1 MLEDNWETYNDDEI
15 ILPNIS
21 KLQEENNLKRLKERQ
36 LVEDSDH
43 LLTNELFLNTNTNTN
58 TNTKFVKKE
67 EQKEEQKTFQKEKDK
82 IKPKFVKTQNKE
94 KEKQKEK
101 EKLNKIKK
109 KQKDEIFGEA
119 ESIDYLQETYCDLED
134 KY

>member
-1 MLEDNWETYNDDEI
+1 MLEEEEDDWEKDWETYNSDEI

-21 KLQEENNLKRLKERQ
+21 KLEEENNLKKIKEKQ
-36 LVEDSDH
+36 LVEESDH
-43 LLTNELFLNTNTNTN
+43 LLTQELFSNTN

-67 EQKEEQKTFQKEKDK
+67 EQQTFQKR
-82 IKPKFVKTQNKE
+82 KPKFIKTQNKE
-94 KEKQKEK
+94 KEKQK

-119 ESIDYLQETYCDLED
+119 ESTDYLQDAYCDLED

>member
-1 MLEDNWETYNDDEI
+1 MLEEEEDDWEKDWETYNSDEI

-21 KLQEENNLKRLKERQ
+21 KLEEENNLKKIKEKQ
-36 LVEDSDH
+36 LVEESDH
-43 LLTNELFLNTNTNTN
+43 LLVQELFSN

-67 EQKEEQKTFQKEKDK
+67 EQTFQKR
-82 IKPKFVKTQNKE
+82 KPKFIKTQNKE
-94 KEKQKEK
+94 KEKQKEQQK

-119 ESIDYLQETYCDLED
+119 ESTDYLQDAYCELED

>member
-1 MLEDNWETYNDDEI
+1 MTDTIENIEDDWETYHNSDEI

-21 KLQEENNLKRLKERQ
+21 KLQEENNLKKIKEKQ
-36 LVEDSDH
+36 LVEDSDN
-43 LLTNELFLNTNTNTN
+43 LLTQELFSN
-58 TNTKFVKKE
+58 TNTKLVKKE
-67 EQKEEQKTFQKEKDK
+67 EQQTFQK

-94 KEKQKEK
+94 KEQQQKEKQQK

-119 ESIDYLQETYCDLED
+119 ESKDYLQDAYCEFED